1 MKKTTF
7 VIIVLLLTSLVLS
20 GAVCEKKDRREKEE
34 EEEYEL
40 TLEAL
45 KNARYYCE
53 SCAGWVKLQDG
64 YYLEEKEESGMLF
77 RHETWLSE
85 DIVVYGD
92 LDNDGKDDAAVIIVS
107 NFGGSG
113 VFVELVVMIN
123 DNGNPLYLDSEIL
136 GDRVIIN
143 SIAIES
149 SEIILALIVLGP
161 DDPMC
166 CPTLEKIVR
175 YKVSGNRLV
184 EIK

>member
-1 MKKTTF
+1 MKKTTLL
-7 VIIVLLLTSLVLS
+7 IIVLLLTSLVLV
-20 GAVCEKKDRREKEE
+20 GAECGERESRRERDEE
-34 EEEYEL
+34 EEL

-45 KNARYYCE
+45 KNAKYYCKA
-53 SCAGWVKLQDG
+53 CAGWVELQDG

-92 LDNDGKDDAAVIIVS
+92 LDNDGKEDAAVIIVS

-123 DNGNPLYLDSEIL
+123 DKGNPLYLDSEIL

-143 SIAIES
+143 SIVIES
-149 SEIILALIVLGP
+149 SEIILALIILGP

-166 CPTLEKIVR
+166 CPTLEKIAK
-175 YKVSGNRLV
+175 YKVSGNKLI